1 MVGWWAWWWVW
12 CVLGDGCGALVFALT
27 YLDDPRLQNFLPPVE
42 ALDVGAPYE
51 IVGDALPVLAVVRH
65 DRAFQELVLFRRPV
79 ALRVERG
86 VERGVVR
93 CGEVW

>member
-1 MVGWWAWWWVW
+1 MANLVPDKWAT
-12 CVLGDGCGALVFALT
+12 GGRKNNS
-27 YLDDPRLQNFLPPVE
+27 PSVE
-42 ALDVGAPYE
+42 ALDVGAPYK
-51 IVGDALPVLAVVRH
+51 IVGDALPVLAVVGH

-86 VERGVVR
+86 VEGGVVR